1 MGDDPGDHLVSISE
15 AVPAVMEQV
24 HRVGN
29 QACDIAGVATG
40 FSDLDTVL
48 GGVRPGTITLV
59 AGLDSA
65 ALSAFTNGLL
75 LQATSPIPSRVLFCT
90 TTTNRWY
97 TSLRLLS
104 ALARVPLADTF
115 GHRVGETDRIRLDLA
130 AEVLGTTPLWIL
142 DHPMPTVELVDQSLA
157 SLRERGRPAD
167 IVVLDRP
174 SRMAT
179 DGSGPVI
186 GPVLDRLGEIA
197 VSRHVA
203 VVAIEPTSDP
213 PELRPDLRPRLSD
226 LPGAPVWIDH
236 ASAIV
241 LVHDDALIDPVSQE
255 RGWVEL
261 HVVMNRLGQRTLC
274 RLTFDDRVGL
284 LADPIRPTEP

>member
-1 MGDDPGDHLVSISE
+1 VGDDPGDHLVSISE

-65 ALSAFTNGLL
+65 ALSAFTTGLL

-104 ALARVPLADTF
+104 ALARVP
-115 GHRVGETDRIRLDLA
+115 LA

-203 VVAIEPTSDP
+203 VVAIEPTSDA

-241 LVHDDALIDPVSQE
+241 LVHDDALIDPVSPD

-261 HVVMNRLGQRTLC
+261 HVVMNRFGQRTLC